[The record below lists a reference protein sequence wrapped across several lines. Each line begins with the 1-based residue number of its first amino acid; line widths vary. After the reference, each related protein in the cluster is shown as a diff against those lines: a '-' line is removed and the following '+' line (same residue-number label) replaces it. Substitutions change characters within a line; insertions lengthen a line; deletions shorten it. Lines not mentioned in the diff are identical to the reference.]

1 MENPGC
7 AEVRDICRSNLA
19 QGAVATAGVV
29 AVIRSPVGCG
39 RLGEQVFCAYVQINN
54 NGGLPWLRRLL
65 PCSGEAEQNENGQ
78 RGRSEFIPER
88 FHVSG
93 SRARSLELP
102 EEELPEENHGPHHSR
117 LRDEA
122 RCGRTLRKELVLY
135 PAERDRLAQPERES
149 RYRRLHL
156 LLCKGAR
163 PNVRR
168 IILQRNPR
176 EGSGSF

>member
-88 FHVSG
+88 FHVRG
-93 SRARSLELP
+93 SRARSLELHEEELP
-102 EEELPEENHGPHHSR
+102 EEELPEENHSPYHSR
-117 LRDEA
+117 RRDEA
-122 RCGRTLRKELVLY
+122 RCLKTFRKELALY
-135 PAERDRLAQPERES
+135 PAERDR
-149 RYRRLHL
+149 
-156 LLCKGAR
+156 
-163 PNVRR
+163 
-168 IILQRNPR
+168 
-176 EGSGSF
+176 